1 MYFCYTIFM
10 ENEELYRNLVILL
23 KMFKNRPYHLAKY
36 LIENSAFTKEFIK
49 KVSENGK
56 LAELGNEEKSKA
68 PVYFLDIGKMN
79 DYYSS
84 LTDEI
89 TNKSSGYTQEEIESY
104 MNSRLDAFVKEEK
117 YEEAARLRDYMEKN
131 NIKRHK

>member
-1 MYFCYTIFM
+1 M
-10 ENEELYRNLVILL
+10 ENEDLYRNLVILL

-36 LIENSAFTKEFIK
+36 LIENDSLTEDFMK

-56 LAELGNEEKSKA
+56 LSDIGKEEESSK

-84 LTDEI
+84 LSDDSMPKSSKTDEE
-89 TNKSSGYTQEEIESY
+89 TEAY
-104 MNSRLDAFVKEEK
+104 MNQRLDAFIKEEK
-117 YEEAARLRDYMEKN
+117 YEEAARLRDYMSKN
-131 NIKRHK
+131 KIKRIK